1 MSLPSTRAYL
11 IRALHEW
18 CCDHGFTPYIT
29 VVADEWARVPREFV
43 RDGHIVLNIDYE
55 ATNRLSIGNEDI
67 SFQARFGGVPRDIL
81 IPVGNVVAIYAR
93 ENGHGMAFEYE
104 KSSPAQNDAQE
115 ADQKMSPDR
124 GAGAVAPKLTSHE
137 GRNGD
142 DGHDDD
148 GAPLPPSGR
157 PKLQRIK

>member
-1 MSLPSTRAYL
+1 MSLPSTRSYF

-18 CCDHGFTPYIT
+18 CCDHGFAPYIT

-55 ATNRLSIGNEDI
+55 ATNRLNIGNEDI

-115 ADQKMSPDR
+115 TDQKMSLDR
-124 GAGAVAPKLTSHE
+124 GSDAVAPKLTSHE

-142 DGHDDD
+142 DGNDDD